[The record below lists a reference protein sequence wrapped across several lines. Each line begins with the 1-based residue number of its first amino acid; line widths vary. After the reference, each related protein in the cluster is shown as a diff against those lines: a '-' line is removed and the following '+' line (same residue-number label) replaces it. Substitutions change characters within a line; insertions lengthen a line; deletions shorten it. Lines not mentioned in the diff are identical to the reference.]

1 MSVVVTEKTIRKIIQ
16 KKILKEGLFKQAR
29 SNSGEGS
36 TRLFKCDLSNLKNTK
51 AMKTLV
57 KYILVKPEFKEVK
70 DGKSTTFTRSMLFSM
85 RDNPLTSEEEAKYDE
100 LVDRWMQTA
109 GRETVEALIDSL
121 EFLITH
127 TFGYN
132 AELFCKLISEILLPG
147 SYQENTT
154 STAVNQDE
162 DKNKEKIKKSF
173 ELAGSKLAL
182 LKDLTMLLTRNLKSY
197 HMVMFP
203 RTFIAISENKDPSA
217 DFSLEYRRIVQLL
230 KEDNFTPERFIN
242 RLKREFYLNI
252 SGKREIIQPFQDL
265 LRQIENTESNGT
277 LIKLFIKEAS
287 DEGLVFLQNTHN
299 LST

>member
-1 MSVVVTEKTIRKIIQ
+1 MSVFITEKTIRKIIQ

-29 SNSGEGS
+29 SSSGEGS

-57 KYILVKPEFKEVK
+57 KYILVKPEFKKVK

-132 AELFCKLISEILLPG
+132 AELFCKLVSEILLPG

-230 KEDNFTPERFIN
+230 EEDNFTPERFIN
-242 RLKREFYLNI
+242 RLKRGFYLNI
-252 SGKREIIQPFQDL
+252 SGKGEIIQPFQDL

>member
-1 MSVVVTEKTIRKIIQ
+1 MSIVITEKTIRKIVQ

-29 SNSGEGS
+29 SSSGEGS
-36 TRLFKCDLSNLKNTK
+36 TKLFKCDLSNLKNTK

-85 RDNPLTSEEEAKYDE
+85 RDNPLTSEEEAKYDK

-132 AELFCKLISEILLPG
+132 AELFCKIVSEILLPG

-154 STAVNQDE
+154 SASVNQDE

-230 KEDNFTPERFIN
+230 EEDNFTPERFIS
-242 RLKREFYLNI
+242 RLKRGFYLNI
-252 SGKREIIQPFQDL
+252 SGKGEIIQPFQDL

-277 LIKLFIKEAS
+277 LIKLFIKEVS
-287 DEGLVFLQNTHN
+287 DEGL
-299 LST
+299 SWR

>member
-1 MSVVVTEKTIRKIIQ
+1 MSIVITEKTIRKIVQ

-29 SNSGEGS
+29 SSSGEGS
-36 TRLFKCDLSNLKNTK
+36 TKLFKCDLSNLKNTK

-85 RDNPLTSEEEAKYDE
+85 RDNPLTSEEEAKYDK

-132 AELFCKLISEILLPG
+132 AELFCKIVSEILLPG

-154 STAVNQDE
+154 SASVNQDE

-230 KEDNFTPERFIN
+230 EEDNFTPERFIS
-242 RLKREFYLNI
+242 RLKRGFYLNI
-252 SGKREIIQPFQDL
+252 SGKGEIIQPFQDL

-277 LIKLFIKEAS
+277 LIKLFIKEVS
-287 DEGLVFLQNTHN
+287 DEGLSFLRNRHN